1 MEKGVNCHGSL
12 WAGEWCKDCPIFG
25 QKCDEMEGETM
36 KDKDLI
42 YEMIAVLR
50 SVGRQR
56 KGDDRSLMLA
66 AANIMERMARRILDL
81 EEEKA
86 AKEGD

>member
-1 MEKGVNCHGSL
+1 
-12 WAGEWCKDCPIFG
+12 
-25 QKCDEMEGETM
+25 M

-86 AKEGD
+86 AKERD